1 MWFWITKPYSIIHPC
16 SRYLWFL
23 IRIWIYIYIT
33 YIIFTY
39 LYTRT
44 KQMHMFEFRVFNIRG
59 EVSRWSWTCISHSLK
74 IGMLSWGNRIFQFKH
89 EGSSKSCWTNWVCSH
104 SIPNAAGFS
113 GCLYLVHWT
122 EILIIE
128 EIDPRERK
136 QAPVEESTPAGCVFI
151 RGFCIHYLVLLS
163 EPSEC
168 AFSVLIGVFSI
179 RNHCS
184 WGPCCRLCRH
194 RVRHHL
200 DRIR

>member
-59 EVSRWSWTCISHSLK
+59 EVSRWSWTCIPHSLK

-136 QAPVEESTPAGCVFI
+136 HQWRNPHQQVACSSEAFAYTTWFFCQNPQSAPSQC
-151 RGFCIHYLVLLS
+151 
-163 EPSEC
+163 
-168 AFSVLIGVFSI
+168 
-179 RNHCS
+179 
-184 WGPCCRLCRH
+184 W
-194 RVRHHL
+194 
-200 DRIR
+200 